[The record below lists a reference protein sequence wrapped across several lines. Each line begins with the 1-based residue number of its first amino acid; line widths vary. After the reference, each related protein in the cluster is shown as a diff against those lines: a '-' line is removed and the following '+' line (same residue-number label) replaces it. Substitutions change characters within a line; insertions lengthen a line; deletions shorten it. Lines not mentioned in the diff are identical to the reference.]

1 MHNPNTK
8 SDTGLNEQLG
18 CILMFLAEK
27 MFEAKSFVTLVVQL
41 VELITPGNTKGGSI
55 TDPLTS
61 CLTGLELAV

>member
-27 MFEAKSFVTLVVQL
+27 MFEAKSFVMLVVQL